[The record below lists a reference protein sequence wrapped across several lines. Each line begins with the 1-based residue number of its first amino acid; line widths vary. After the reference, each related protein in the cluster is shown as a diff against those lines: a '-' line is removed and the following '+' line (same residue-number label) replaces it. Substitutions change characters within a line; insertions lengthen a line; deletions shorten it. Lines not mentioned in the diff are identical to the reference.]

1 MLACQVQYLGWR
13 HFPAELSEFEISRFF
28 TFEPEVHRAIRSRWK
43 DTLRLAEEG
52 GVSVA
57 GDREMAEG
65 VVGIVKGALFRR
77 LLIGRN
83 QVGEPLNPGSV
94 APIFERV
101 AQWIGMAERIVD
113 KVSGHS
119 IRVGATQDLAEL
131 DIDLAAIMQA
141 GGWKSTRMP
150 LQYAQKINA
159 ARSGNGQSGG
169 EGGKGLIMGGRL
181 HD

>member
-1 MLACQVQYLGWR
+1 
-13 HFPAELSEFEISRFF
+13 
-28 TFEPEVHRAIRSRWK
+28 
-43 DTLRLAEEG
+43 
-52 GVSVA
+52 
-57 GDREMAEG
+57 MAEG
-65 VVGIVKGALFRR
+65 VVGIVKGTLFRL

-94 APIFERV
+94 AP
-101 AQWIGMAERIVD
+101 WIGMAERIVD

-119 IRVGATQDLAEL
+119 TRVGATQL